1 MTYLLSLL
9 PLLACP
15 IAMGLMMWVMMR
27 GNANHKTHKAQQ
39 ANTDT
44 SSHAT
49 GTTRSNPLAGLHL
62 CLNWKVVTGLAA
74 VGLVIWIVAP
84 YLIWT
89 ALPLLI
95 VAACPL
101 SMLLMMR
108 GMGGSSGANRRARE
122 WQVIQAGSARDEAAR
137 N

>member
-15 IAMGLMMWVMMR
+15 IGMGLMMWLMMH
-27 GNANHKTHKAQQ
+27 GNDNQKTHTAEQ

-49 GTTRSNPLAGLHL
+49 GTARSNPLAGLHV
-62 CLNWKVVTGLAA
+62 CLSWKVVTGLAG
-74 VGLVIWIVAP
+74 VGLAVWIVAP
-84 YLIWT
+84 NLIWT
-89 ALPLLI
+89 TLPLLI

-108 GMGGSSGANRRARE
+108 GMGSSSGAHRGAGERQLR
-122 WQVIQAGSARDEAAR
+122 QPGSARDEAAR